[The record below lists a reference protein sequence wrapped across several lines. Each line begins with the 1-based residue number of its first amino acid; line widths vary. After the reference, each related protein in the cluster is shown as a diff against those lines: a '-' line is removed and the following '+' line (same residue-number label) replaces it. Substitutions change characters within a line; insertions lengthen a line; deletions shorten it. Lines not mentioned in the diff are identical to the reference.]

1 MRTSNA
7 AIGNESRWEKKEK
20 KEGATKQFH
29 KYTKSCHAIGDENEN
44 VLTPHYEPN
53 KTFMKN
59 ASYLK
64 HSQSANYK
72 VHGDMKLWKAG

>member
-29 KYTKSCHAIGDENEN
+29 KYTKAAMPL
-44 VLTPHYEPN
+44 V
-53 KTFMKN
+53 MK
-59 ASYLK
+59 
-64 HSQSANYK
+64 
-72 VHGDMKLWKAG
+72 MKMY